1 MTKRPD
7 SRNSTQ
13 PRKFKRQ
20 PATRPASGDT
30 TRGKPTQQANTSVRA
45 GTKQATLVDMM
56 RTAAGAT
63 IAHMGAKMGWQP
75 HSVRAALTGLRKH
88 GLAIIR
94 DKTDAG
100 VSVYRIGTT
109 RKGAS
114 S

>member
-7 SRNSTQ
+7 SRNHTQ
-13 PRKFKRQ
+13 PRKSKRQ

-30 TRGKPTQQANTSVRA
+30 KRGKPTQQANTSVRA

-63 IAHMGAKMGWQP
+63 IAQMGTKMGWQP
-75 HSVRAALTGLRKH
+75 HSVRAALTGLRKR

-94 DKTDAG
+94 ERNDAG
-100 VSVYRIGTT
+100 TTIYRIATE
-109 RKGAS
+109 
-114 S
+114 